1 MKTGHAFFQ
10 DVVSHWF
17 EEPVDVG
24 SAVVLQTAGRSGS
37 FNPHLHIL
45 CTSGGM
51 TRDGRWKEFGFIDFN
66 LLHTK
71 WQYHL
76 LGMFKRECKIGRN
89 KKGD

>member
-10 DVVSHWF
+10 DVVSYWLKQ
-17 EEPVDVG
+17 PVDVG
-24 SAVVLQTAGRSGS
+24 SVPSLQTAGRSGS
-37 FNPHLHIL
+37 FNPYLHIL

-51 TRDGRWKEFGFIDFN
+51 TRDGCWKEFGFIDFD

-76 LGMFKRECKIGRN
+76 LKMLKRECKIQGDGRE
-89 KKGD
+89 D